1 LNEEG
6 GEKEPKRVV
15 ESSFLLEEKRL
26 LFVPACG
33 CPQSAREELRFEI
46 GEFFP
51 ELLFFFSKDFLLF
64 LRRKKEGL

>member
-15 ESSFLLEEKRL
+15 ESSFFLEEKRL

-51 ELLFFFSKDFLLF
+51 EFFFFF
-64 LRRKKEGL
+64 RKIFCFF